1 MNNSNWVR
9 VTKCENIP
17 PREGRA
23 VLLDGREVAV
33 FNLGGRFLAL
43 ENSCPHR
50 GGPLADGILNGDKVV
65 CPLHARKVCL
75 KSGAMEKAEAHE
87 PCVQTYSVRVLD
99 GYVELLV
106 PEWQPLSVP
115 LSANV
120 FPIVETA

>member
-50 GGPLADGILNGDKVV
+50 GGPLADGILNGEKVV

-75 KSGAMEKAEAHE
+75 QSGAMEKAEAHE